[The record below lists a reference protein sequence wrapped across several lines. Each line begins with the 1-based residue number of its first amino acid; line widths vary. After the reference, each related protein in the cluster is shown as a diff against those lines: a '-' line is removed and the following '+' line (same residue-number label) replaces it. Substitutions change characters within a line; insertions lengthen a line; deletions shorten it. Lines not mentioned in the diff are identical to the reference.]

1 MSPEDNKLQIIWED
15 MYMYDVCDVVNASYC
30 SADVVNH
37 VLCEYGDGSMG
48 NGIRKFAGEML
59 MVGGRK
65 SFDFGYEAGCADTYP
80 VAFQKGI
87 VTGTIIGICVT
98 GMVCLGV
105 WCTERVIAYRRA
117 NKNTGTQI
125 MENSEEEE
133 YA

>member
-1 MSPEDNKLQIIWED
+1 
-15 MYMYDVCDVVNASYC
+15 MYDVCDVVNASYC

-48 NGIRKFAGEML
+48 NGIRKFVGEML

-87 VTGTIIGICVT
+87 VTGTIIGICVNWYGVPGSMVYRT
-98 GMVCLGV
+98 GHCLSQS
-105 WCTERVIAYRRA
+105 
-117 NKNTGTQI
+117 K
-125 MENSEEEE
+125 
-133 YA
+133 